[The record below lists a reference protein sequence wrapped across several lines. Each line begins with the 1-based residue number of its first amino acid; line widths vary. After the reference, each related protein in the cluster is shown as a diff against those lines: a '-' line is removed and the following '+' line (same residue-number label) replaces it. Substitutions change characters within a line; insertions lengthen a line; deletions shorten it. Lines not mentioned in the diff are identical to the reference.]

1 MQGALHDHN
10 VFEAGVDGLA
20 HDNAATEVSPNVGVL
35 DQEVLDGG
43 AVGFGKKARIALGV
57 QNIFGVVQT
66 RHGVVLAIEDALKGI
81 LFVAK
86 GKMLNRTRD
95 DGVHVIAVKIDIVI
109 EIDTP
114 LRGVALA
121 RKRDARQE
129 VSLVFDVKL
138 LRALGHVLGM
148 RCRRQRHN
156 AAKGNRHDGD
166 QPAEHAPVH
175 VLDLHGL
182 VRLRPAHN
190 VEHVEDSIVCL
201 LVFGLHG
208 LNVDIE
214 LE

>member
-1 MQGALHDHN
+1 M
-10 VFEAGVDGLA
+10 GVDCFTY
-20 HDNAATEVSPNVGVL
+20 DNATAEVRPNVGVL
-35 DQEVLDGG
+35 DQEILDGG
-43 AVGFGKKARIALGV
+43 AIGLGKKARIALGV

-66 RHGVVLAIEDALKGI
+66 RHGVVPAIKDTPKGI
-81 LFVAK
+81 VLVTK

-95 DGVHVIAVKIDIVI
+95 DGVHVIVIEVNIVI
-109 EIDTP
+109 EVHVP
-114 LRGVALA
+114 LRRVALA

-129 VSLVFDVKL
+129 VSLVFDVKF
-138 LRALGHVLGM
+138 LRALRHILGM

-190 VEHVEDSIVCL
+190 VEHVEDGIVCL

-214 LE
+214 PE